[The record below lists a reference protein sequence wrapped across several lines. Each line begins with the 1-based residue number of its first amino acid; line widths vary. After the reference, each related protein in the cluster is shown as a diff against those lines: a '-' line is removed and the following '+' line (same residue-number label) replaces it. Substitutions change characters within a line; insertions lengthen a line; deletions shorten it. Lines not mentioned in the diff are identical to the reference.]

1 MTNNNNAA
9 IILGGRIM
17 GLAAIRSLAK
27 SGIKTILI
35 YHDPKDFATHSKYL
49 SEKIRFPHPERL
61 EEDFISKILE
71 LSEKYKGAVIY
82 PTEDEFLIT
91 ISKNKPK
98 LSPHFKVAC
107 NEIKIIDKLINKKLV
122 YDLADLHNIPCPKH
136 ITTADENIA
145 IQFANEIGYP
155 CLVKPS
161 QSHTYFKFFGK
172 KMAKVFGKE
181 ELLNELKKANAGGFE
196 VMIQE
201 FIPGPDSANFSYW
214 GYRTGGKFFCEA
226 TARKVRNDPPETG
239 SPRVQV
245 TKNIPELIPNARKI
259 LDELDY
265 EGYANV
271 EFKLDRKSGKYKF
284 MEINP
289 RINRCIQQAIKG
301 GIDYPFII
309 YNHLVNNQLPNNS
322 QCEEDIYWIDWA
334 KDFIRSIQFRKK
346 EKYSI
351 KQLMLPYV
359 SKHAFGVF
367 ELSDP
372 MPFMKRLLSVLKK

>member
-1 MTNNNNAA
+1 MINNQPVA

-27 SGIKTILI
+27 RGINTILI
-35 YHDPKDFATHSKYL
+35 YHDSKDFATHSKYL
-49 SEKIRFPHPERL
+49 SEKIKLPHPENH
-61 EEDFISKILE
+61 EEDFISKILD

-98 LSPHFKVAC
+98 FSPFFKVAC
-107 NEIKIIDKLINKKLV
+107 NDIKIIDKLINKKLI
-122 YDLADLHNIPCPKH
+122 YDLADQHNIPCPIH
-136 ITTADENIA
+136 ITTSDDKTAANFADR
-145 IQFANEIGYP
+145 IGYP
-155 CLVKPS
+155 CLLKPS
-161 QSHTYFKFFGK
+161 QSHTYFNYFGK
-172 KMAKVFGKE
+172 KMAKVENKE
-181 ELLNELKKANAGGFE
+181 ELLLELKKANAGGFE

-201 FIPGPDSANFSYW
+201 FISGSDSANFSYW
-214 GYRTGGKFFCEA
+214 GYRTGGKFFSEA

-245 TKNIPELIPNARKI
+245 TKNIPELIPYARKI
-259 LDELDY
+259 LNELDY

-271 EFKLDRKSGKYKF
+271 EFKFDRKSGEYKF

-334 KDFIRSIQFRKK
+334 KDLIRSIQFRKK
-346 EKYSI
+346 EKYSF
-351 KQLMLPYV
+351 KQLMRPYF

-367 ELSDP
+367 DLKDP
-372 MPFMKRLLSVLKK
+372 MPFMKRLLGFVKK